1 MNRACAIAFS
11 CLWTGLSKAGTA
23 KSFSSKIVNLVAA
36 LVLGFAA
43 CTPTV
48 SEQPPA
54 PPVQSAAPAPSATV
68 PGPAS
73 VDPQVLQ
80 IQDFSA
86 REESGQT
93 ILLLKL
99 SKPISQYRHFPLAQP
114 SRIILDVFGNAVV
127 PTDMATFGVGT
138 NLVGTVRFTAGQ
150 DSLRMTVDAVSSS
163 VPVYTISPEDGGLRI
178 VIGTS
183 DPTISARRGLVFA
196 RNGKRMDS
204 VAAQGGISAGSGR
217 SSSAPG
223 GTSAEERKYTG
234 QKLSFDFKD
243 ADIKNIFR
251 LLAEVSGLNLIVT
264 ADVNRRVTLRL
275 VEVPW
280 DQALDLL
287 ITTNGLGKEQIG
299 NVVRISTAG
308 QLKSERDALVAAKKS
323 EENLEPLLTVYFNV
337 NYAKVKDL
345 EGKVKTILSKRP
357 DASLVIDERSNTLMV
372 RDVKQAID
380 DASTLVAKLDTR
392 TPQVLIESNLI
403 ETTPTF
409 ARALGLRFQFASGG
423 TTFSNAAGAG
433 GGSSPFSASTP
444 LFPQLPTGLGG
455 TISVIQNNLGGLRN
469 LTAALE
475 AAENEGNVRVISR
488 PSVVTLNNVASTIRS
503 ERILRISLP
512 SSTNIATG
520 SGSSAAGAAVATER
534 IPVGIILTVTPQV
547 SSDGFVLLNIN
558 VKSSSI
564 APNATVGGGTAGVI
578 PFDELNREAT
588 ANVLVK
594 DGETIVLGG
603 ILKDSG
609 STSESGLP
617 YLKDIPFFGWLFKSV
632 RQQKDF
638 EELMVFI
645 TPRIAAAGSD
655 SLPSAEQLW
664 RDQMRTTYGSPG
676 LPSGIN
682 P

>member
-1 MNRACAIAFS
+1 
-11 CLWTGLSKAGTA
+11 
-23 KSFSSKIVNLVAA
+23 
-36 LVLGFAA
+36 
-43 CTPTV
+43 
-48 SEQPPA
+48 
-54 PPVQSAAPAPSATV
+54 
-68 PGPAS
+68 
-73 VDPQVLQ
+73 
-80 IQDFSA
+80 
-86 REESGQT
+86 
-93 ILLLKL
+93 
-99 SKPISQYRHFPLAQP
+99 
-114 SRIILDVFGNAVV
+114 
-127 PTDMATFGVGT
+127 
-138 NLVGTVRFTAGQ
+138 
-150 DSLRMTVDAVSSS
+150 
-163 VPVYTISPEDGGLRI
+163 
-178 VIGTS
+178 
-183 DPTISARRGLVFA
+183 
-196 RNGKRMDS
+196 
-204 VAAQGGISAGSGR
+204 
-217 SSSAPG
+217 
-223 GTSAEERKYTG
+223 
-234 QKLSFDFKD
+234 
-243 ADIKNIFR
+243 
-251 LLAEVSGLNLIVT
+251 
-264 ADVNRRVTLRL
+264 
-275 VEVPW
+275 
-280 DQALDLL
+280 
-287 ITTNGLGKEQIG
+287 
-299 NVVRISTAG
+299 
-308 QLKSERDALVAAKKS
+308 
-323 EENLEPLLTVYFNV
+323 
-337 NYAKVKDL
+337 
-345 EGKVKTILSKRP
+345 
-357 DASLVIDERSNTLMV
+357 MV

-409 ARALGLRFQFASGG
+409 SRALGLRFQFASGG

-645 TPRIAAAGSD
+645 TPRIASAGSD
-655 SLPSAEQLW
+655 GLPSAEQLW
-664 RDQMRTTYGSPG
+664 RDQMKTTYGAPG
-676 LPSGIN
+676 SPSGIN